1 VEVIAKAAADFGLP
15 SYTCKGLLKRGPGV
29 WGWFLAPLNQIE
41 IDHPTA
47 SRVGDSYRLKDLNPT
62 NGIQIN
68 GVLATEADLKE
79 GDKILFGSVKAVLP
93 DVAAN
98 GGQAA
103 GFESSGREFPSKR
116 EASS

>member
-1 VEVIAKAAADFGLP
+1 M
-15 SYTCKGLLKRGPGV
+15 
-29 WGWFLAPLNQIE
+29 
-41 IDHPTA
+41 
-47 SRVGDSYRLKDLNPT
+47 RVGDSYRLKDLNST

-68 GVLATEADLKE
+68 GVLATEADLKD

-103 GFESSGREFPSKR
+103 GFESSGWEFPSKP